1 MERLAFVGTG
11 TIGNPMARCLL
22 RAGFK
27 VTVFDARKEAMEN
40 LAAAGAK
47 AAESVAGCTGNDAI
61 LIAVANDEQVEDVIA
76 GPQGILDNLKGEMRP
91 IIAVLSTVSP
101 DTIRRMGDQ
110 CQSRGVQIIDSPVS
124 GTHVAAESGNLTA
137 MVGGSTDTIEVMRPV
152 LSTVA
157 RKIYH
162 VGVLGSGETVKLTN
176 NMIGIINTFLTV
188 EALALGIRNGVP
200 VETLLPIIDASSGS
214 NFFIRNWEMA
224 KVFLLDFSKDLNAAQ
239 RNLSLCLKDLQHA
252 QELGY
257 PNFQT
262 PVLSNAI
269 KALEEMKPGTI
280 VERWQQLLK

>member
-1 MERLAFVGTG
+1 LETDGPVLASGRVQ
-11 TIGNPMARCLL
+11 
-22 RAGFK
+22 

-110 CQSRGVQIIDSPVS
+110 CQSRGVQIIDAPVS

-152 LSTVA
+152 LSAVA

-200 VETLLPIIDASSGS
+200 VETLLPIIDASSGNAS
-214 NFFIRNWEMA
+214 LSEREMA
-224 KVFLLDFSKDLNAAQ
+224 RSCDFSKDLNAAQ
-239 RNLSLCLKDLQHA
+239 RNLSLCLKLQRSGTWIP
-252 QELGY
+252 E
-257 PNFQT
+257 FQT

-269 KALEEMKPGTI
+269 KALK
-280 VERWQQLLK
+280 